1 MFYSLVEK
9 WCQVW
14 NKSLL
19 HHCFKDDVHG
29 ILNLFRFRITCYYGN
44 GNVFERAHWCE
55 PVIGF
60 AAVRQSE
67 LLFWK
72 IHKHLLTNQMA
83 SWCHYDRDLHL
94 RLFFSLHRYHFYNVL
109 NSCEMWISV
118 LVCLFHVSGCTT
130 EENSHTH
137 TKLYCYVSTKIG
149 ASGLRFS
156 EHTAADKHGCDEIQD
171 PSATTQ
177 HMTPSH
183 ENSPVCL
190 FQLQFLC
197 IFVLV
202 FHVSSKQKSGFVLT
216 FVELFQ
222 CPLPDAYLLMFCF
235 FFLFHTWPYSC
246 NMSTLDK
253 HSWWD

>member
-1 MFYSLVEK
+1 MATVTYLKERT
-9 WCQVW
+9 
-14 NKSLL
+14 
-19 HHCFKDDVHG
+19 DV
-29 ILNLFRFRITCYYGN
+29 NLWLDLQLCDSQSCCSGKFTNTFWPIRWLRD
-44 GNVFERAHWCE
+44 
-55 PVIGF
+55 VIMTEIF
-60 AAVRQSE
+60 ISD
-67 LLFWK
+67 
-72 IHKHLLTNQMA
+72 
-83 SWCHYDRDLHL
+83 S
-94 RLFFSLHRYHFYNVL
+94 FFSLHRYHFYNVL

-149 ASGLRFS
+149 ASGLCFS